1 MHGNLAQRLQCQD
14 WYGTH
19 ILTVELDGG
28 GVTAFASNAGTG
40 GQIFLFSPFVNY
52 LPNNRERS
60 HSLCRIGA
68 FDRGTPMKSSIRK
81 PLCHYLIHAG
91 MQSNSNWKSIDSH
104 LIFWWKILWIIPN
117 FCQLLKYHIFLPTR
131 PGPPETETHC
141 QETWRRDTA
150 NKRSLELCAS
160 IVIIF

>member
-1 MHGNLAQRLQCQD
+1 MHGGLAQRPHCQD

-19 ILTVELDGG
+19 ILTVEWEGG

-104 LIFWWKILWIIPN
+104 LIFWWKILWIIP
-117 FCQLLKYHIFLPTR
+117 FFLPAAQISYLSPNQARTTR
-131 PGPPETETHC
+131 D
-141 QETWRRDTA
+141 WNSLSRDLK
-150 NKRSLELCAS
+150 KRYS
-160 IVIIF
+160 